1 MFIRSACGVK
11 LGERA
16 EKLMTEAGFKRVSQ
30 FGRMALKNKIKKR
43 KKTVRENL
51 KILKDNTYCENIK
64 YNEDN
69 FKMLGFKFLN
79 KIKIH

>member
-1 MFIRSACGVK
+1 MMYSVYKLNKHVK
-11 LGERA
+11 
-16 EKLMTEAGFKRVSQ
+16 
-30 FGRMALKNKIKKR
+30 LKNKIKKL
-43 KKTVRENL
+43 KKTIRENL

-69 FKMLGFKFLN
+69 FKILGFKFLN